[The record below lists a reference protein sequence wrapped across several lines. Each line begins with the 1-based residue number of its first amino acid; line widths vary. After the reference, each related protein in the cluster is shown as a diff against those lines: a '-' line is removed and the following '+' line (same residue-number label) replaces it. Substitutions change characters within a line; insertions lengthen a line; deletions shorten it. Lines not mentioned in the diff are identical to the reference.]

1 MPILNVDDDAPTRFL
16 RSRILERAGF
26 EVREAATAE
35 QALEYGLS
43 QESLDLVLLDVALPD
58 GDGFSICE
66 RFKTAHPN
74 TPVVLITTVYQNSAS
89 RREGFQ
95 SGADEYLLAPIEP
108 DRLVDVVS
116 RFMSPTHAAVNTPP
130 ATVITDDRG
139 TILTANAAAAR
150 FLNLTPRGARDRSL
164 LVFFDDDRTRVATRM
179 DRAVEGR
186 IEQFTSRI
194 RPRDRKPF
202 EVQVDISAAPFERGG
217 SLEWVL
223 EVLATRTASDDVK
236 PSKPGPR

>member
-1 MPILNVDDDAPTRFL
+1 MYGESAMPILNVDDDAPTRFL

-26 EVREAATAE
+26 EVREAASAE

-43 QESLDLVLLDVALPD
+43 EPSLDLVLLDVALPD
-58 GDGFSICE
+58 GDGFSVCE
-66 RFKTAHPN
+66 RFKAAHPN

-89 RREGFQ
+89 RRDGFQ

-116 RFMSPTHAAVNTPP
+116 RFLSPTRAAGSTPP
-130 ATVITDDRG
+130 ATVITDDHG
-139 TILTANAAAAR
+139 LILTANAAAAR
-150 FLNLTPRGARDRSL
+150 LLNLTPRGAKDRSM
-164 LVFFDDDRTRVATRM
+164 LVFFDEDRPRVAARLQ
-179 DRAVEGR
+179 RAVEGR

-223 EVLATRTASDDVK
+223 EVPVTHSA
-236 PSKPGPR
+236 